1 MSKLRA
7 IILVFL
13 LSLVLVA
20 AQVDEEEVKASH
32 KKYADMIKH
41 DGKSRVKV
49 ITPNNVKSILKKN
62 DIVVV
67 FFWVDNNKK
76 LEKLNKQD
84 MDFLEVMLFYF
95 YQYCITYI

>member
-1 MSKLRA
+1 MSQLQA
-7 IILVFL
+7 TILVFL

-20 AQVDEEEVKASH
+20 TQVDEEEVKASH

-76 LEKLNKQD
+76 LEKLNQQD
-84 MDFLEVMLFYF
+84 MEFLEVENCLIHFFY
-95 YQYCITYI
+95 INS

>member
-1 MSKLRA
+1 MSQLQA
-7 IILVFL
+7 TILVFL

-20 AQVDEEEVKASH
+20 TQVDEEEVKASH

-49 ITPNNVKSILKKN
+49 VTPNNVKSILKKN

-76 LEKLNKQD
+76 LEKLNQQD
-84 MDFLEVMLFYF
+84 MDFLEVENCLIN
-95 YQYCITYI
+95 YCHSIH